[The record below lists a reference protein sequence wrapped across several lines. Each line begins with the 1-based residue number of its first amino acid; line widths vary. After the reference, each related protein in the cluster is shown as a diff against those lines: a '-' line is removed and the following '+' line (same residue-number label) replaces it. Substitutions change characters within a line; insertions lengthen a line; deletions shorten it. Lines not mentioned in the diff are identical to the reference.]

1 MHAFAL
7 SRVLYLSSQVLSST
21 SLRFESLDS
30 ASLDSTR
37 LDYAALGSTATP
49 VGDRLE
55 PARTGVARRRSPMH
69 VFALSCASSSTGDLD
84 SRRRFARLD
93 STSLRSAR
101 LGSASLCSARLRF
114 ASARLRFAAAR
125 LDSTRHR
132 STSLDSTVIASFGFA
147 KRESE
152 S

>member
-21 SLRFESLDS
+21 SLRSESLDS

-93 STSLRSAR
+93 ST
-101 LGSASLCSARLRF
+101 
-114 ASARLRFAAAR
+114 
-125 LDSTRHR
+125 RHR